1 MDKMKCITFDP
12 AAQKELPDHIKA
24 KMETVKAINH
34 AQLDKELYLRHI
46 IRNGDKTYFVK
57 FYDNDKKLLVHADN
71 FIKAGIL
78 AMAYIILKDGVG
90 FGIEYVE
97 DLSGMKVPVYINN
110 EI

>member
-1 MDKMKCITFDP
+1 MDKTKCITFDP
-12 AAQKELPDHIKA
+12 AAQEVLPEHIKA
-24 KMETVKAINH
+24 KMEAFKAVDH
-34 AQLDKELYLRHI
+34 AQHDKESYLRYI

-57 FYDNDKKLLVHADN
+57 FYDNDKKLLVHADS

-97 DLSGMKVPVYINN
+97 DLSGMKVPVDIKY
-110 EI
+110 

>member
-1 MDKMKCITFDP
+1 MDKTKCITFDP
-12 AAQKELPDHIKA
+12 VAQDALPDHIKA
-24 KMETVKAINH
+24 KMEIVKAVDH
-34 AQLDKELYLRHI
+34 AQHDKESYLRYI

-57 FYDNDKKLLVHADN
+57 FYDNDKKLLAHADS

-97 DLSGMKVPVYINN
+97 DLSGMKVPVDIK
-110 EI
+110 